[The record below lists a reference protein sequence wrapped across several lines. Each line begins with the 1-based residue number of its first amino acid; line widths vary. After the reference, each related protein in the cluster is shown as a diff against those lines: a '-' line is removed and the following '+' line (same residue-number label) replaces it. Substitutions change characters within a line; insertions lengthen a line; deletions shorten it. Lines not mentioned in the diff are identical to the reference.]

1 MTVMTLGH
9 SRLHACKQMGF
20 QKNKQTWIHSFKGQQ
35 RGQNLNRLPSS
46 QLNNTLCNP
55 LQMTHGESFSQ
66 CVTKNHRNPKRSK
79 FSFYFPVNVFYLLE
93 ISMNEDMKLSQEN
106 RGEKKLW
113 MHYWAGVAVV
123 QRLGIKLLNHNLVSS
138 WVSLLSCGIWDM
150 QACRPVLTVDTS
162 LSFIHDWSN

>member
-46 QLNNTLCNP
+46 QWNNTLCNP
-55 LQMTHGESFSQ
+55 LQMTHGERFSQ

-79 FSFYFPVNVFYLLE
+79 FSFYFPVNVLYLLE

-123 QRLGIKLLNHNLVSS
+123 QLGIKLLNHNL
-138 WVSLLSCGIWDM
+138 SLFMGLITVLWNLRHASL
-150 QACRPVLTVDTS
+150 QACIDCRHKS
-162 LSFIHDWSN
+162 LFYPRLK